1 MSRPPHPVDAPILS
15 AVLLARIAM
24 VGGMILASGYG
35 LFTWALG
42 AGFTLEEARTIAVN
56 TVVMVQL
63 FYLFNC
69 RSLNNSL
76 FQVGLFSNR
85 WVFAGAAAMV
95 LIQLVFTYLPFM
107 HLIMHSAPIGL
118 EAWGLI
124 VLVGLLAFAVVE
136 LEKWLRRLHDRR
148 ARLKAAAP

>member
-1 MSRPPHPVDAPILS
+1 
-15 AVLLARIAM
+15 
-24 VGGMILASGYG
+24 
-35 LFTWALG
+35 
-42 AGFTLEEARTIAVN
+42 
-56 TVVMVQL
+56 
-63 FYLFNC
+63 
-69 RSLNNSL
+69 
-76 FQVGLFSNR
+76 
-85 WVFAGAAAMV
+85 MV